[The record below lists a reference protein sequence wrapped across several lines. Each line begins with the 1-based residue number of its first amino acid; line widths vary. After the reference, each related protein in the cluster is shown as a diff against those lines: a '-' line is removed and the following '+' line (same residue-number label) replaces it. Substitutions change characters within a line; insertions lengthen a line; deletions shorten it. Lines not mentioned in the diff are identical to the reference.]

1 MFTYIMGRKS
11 MSQTHA
17 RNLLTLDSPVL
28 AADDRPATRLQAL
41 GVKFMI
47 AGAQTGGAFAIVEH
61 PMGPLSL
68 AAPYHTHSRE
78 DEYSIVLE
86 GEVGFALDD
95 KVIVGR
101 PGDTIFKPRD
111 VRHTFW
117 NATNQP
123 ARILEIITP
132 AGFEDY
138 FAEVGAVF
146 AKEGPPDVAALG
158 AIASSYGLDLE
169 RETIPG
175 LIERFGLKP

>member
-1 MFTYIMGRKS
+1 MADANPK
-11 MSQTHA
+11 
-17 RNLLTLDSPVL
+17 NLLTLESPLL
-28 AADDRPATRLQAL
+28 AAADRIETRLQHL
-41 GVKFMI
+41 GVRFMI
-47 AGAQTGGAFAIVEH
+47 AGAQTAGAFSVVEH
-61 PMGPLSL
+61 PMEPLSL
-68 AAPYHTHSRE
+68 ASPYHTHSRE

-95 KVIVGR
+95 KVIVGH
-101 PGDTIFKPRD
+101 PGDTIFKPRS

-146 AKEGPPDVAALG
+146 AKTPTDVGALA
-158 AIASSYGLDLE
+158 AIATRFGLNLE
-169 RETIPG
+169 RDTIPE
-175 LIERFGLKP
+175 LIERYGLRP

>member
-1 MFTYIMGRKS
+1 
-11 MSQTHA
+11 MSHA
-17 RNLLTLDSPVL
+17 NPRNLLTVDSPLL
-28 AADDRPATRLQAL
+28 AADDRPSTRLQNL

-47 AGAQTGGAFAIVEH
+47 AGAQTGGAFSVVEH

-68 AAPYHTHSRE
+68 AAPYHTHSLE

-117 NATNQP
+117 NATNHP

-146 AKEGPPDVAALG
+146 AKQGPPDAAALG
-158 AIASSYGLDLE
+158 SIAKTYGLVLE
-169 RETIPG
+169 RETISA